1 MYIKEVQTLV
11 KHGIKSSYIT
21 VEDNLTF
28 FKGKLNVSQ
37 NIKTNLAH
45 KERFYMSYDEYSVNR
60 PENRLIKST
69 LLKLMRKS
77 SNNQNIKEIRRLLT
91 IFEFVDESTNYER
104 DFASI
109 VIEHNMKDY
118 ETLLIWSKIFLY
130 NKSLTT
136 FSGKTLGTALL
147 FPMEKVFEQY
157 VAKWVRNIFGENG
170 WTVTTQ
176 DRTYHLFDTPEPHF
190 LLKPDIVITKEDQTI
205 IMDTKWKQ
213 LSYDLQHNY
222 GISQADMYQMYVY
235 SMKYRSNKP
244 DGKPAPVWLLYP
256 KNKESDNIGE
266 PVFSS
271 NDGVTVHIYF
281 VDVDKI
287 EESIKEL
294 LENI

>member
-60 PENRLIKST
+60 PENRLLKST

-109 VIEHNMKDY
+109 VKERNMKDY

-176 DRTYHLFDTPEPHF
+176 DRTYHLFDKPKCF
-190 LLKPDIVITKEDQTI
+190 QLKPDIVVTKADQTI

-213 LSYDLQHNY
+213 LSYDPQHNY

-256 KNKESDNIGE
+256 KSKESDKIGE

-271 NDGVTVHIYF
+271 NDGVSVNVYF

-287 EESIKEL
+287 EKSIEEL
-294 LENI
+294 RKKI